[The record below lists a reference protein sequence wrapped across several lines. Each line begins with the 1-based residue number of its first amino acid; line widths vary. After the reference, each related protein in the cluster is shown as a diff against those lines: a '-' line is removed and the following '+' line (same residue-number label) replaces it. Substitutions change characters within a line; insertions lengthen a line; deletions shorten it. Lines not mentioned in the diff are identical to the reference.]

1 MAQTYI
7 EDLFEQYQ
15 ADPASVPAAWQHY
28 FANGA
33 ALPVA
38 DKTPTAIPGG
48 SESVG
53 EAATAQNNVSRLIQ
67 GYRYHGHR
75 HARVNPL
82 AADPPVGDELSLA
95 AFNLREEQLTDIFAT
110 AGILPDGHAPLRDI
124 VAALQKTYCGS
135 LSLQLGEVS
144 SLEER
149 RWLRERME
157 GVQGHPS
164 FTKEQKHAIYKALMQ
179 ANGFEKFLH
188 NKFTG
193 MKRFSIEGGDALIPM
208 LQTMV
213 DEAGAAGM
221 TDIVFGMA
229 HRGRLNVLVNIMGK
243 PLEEIFAAF
252 GETAKS
258 NDPGSSGDVKYH
270 QGRSYDVT
278 AQDGHTLHMS
288 LLNNPSHLEAVNPVV
303 LGSARA
309 KQIKQGEDGYKKV
322 LPLLIHGDSAF
333 AGQGVVPESLNLAN
347 LTGYTVGGTVHVI
360 INNQVG
366 FTANPEET
374 FSGEYCTDIARM
386 LQTPIFHV
394 NGDDPEACVY
404 AMQLALMYRNTF
416 HKDVFIDLVCYR
428 RHGHNEGDDPSFTQ
442 PVMYKAVK
450 PHPVPPKVYEQHLLK
465 ENSLTQEEAAAY
477 EKEYTHILQDAHEKA
492 QQGLTLE
499 ADVFA
504 AGSAWSGFKREGQ
517 EPETKASKQRIQQ
530 IATTLTIYPKGF
542 SPNKKVHKITEQRAD
557 MLMGAASL
565 NWGAAEVAAYG
576 TLLAEGYH
584 VRLSGQDIMRG
595 TFSHRHIG
603 LVDENN
609 GARVYP
615 IGNMGKE
622 GAALEVHNSCLSE
635 LAVLG
640 FEYGYSL
647 AAPKTL
653 TVWEAQFGD
662 FSNGAQ
668 IIIDQFIASS
678 EVKWQRMSGLTM
690 LLPHGFE
697 GQGPE
702 HSSARLERYLQ
713 LCGNYNMNVATP
725 TTPAQV
731 FHLLRRQML
740 RNYRKPLIIISPK
753 SLLRHPRAVSDVAEL
768 YTGAFQQVID
778 DDNIKAKEVKRI
790 ALCGGKIYY
799 DLRAKQEETHRKDI
813 ALVRIEELHPLPVAP
828 LQAVLENYKT
838 DDILWV
844 QEEPRNQ
851 GAWTFLQDNL
861 WPKLAIAPRFIGRP
875 VSASPAVGSTKRHME
890 EQERIVNEVFST

>member
-33 ALPVA
+33 SVPVE
-38 DKTPTAIPGG
+38 DKTPAAIPGG

-75 HARVNPL
+75 HAWTNPL
-82 AADPPVGDELSLA
+82 NPAPPVGEELSLA
-95 AFNLREEQLTDIFAT
+95 AFNLREDQWDDIFAT
-110 AGILPDGHAPLRDI
+110 AGILPEPHATLREI
-124 VAALQKTYCGS
+124 VAALKKTYCGS

-157 GVQGHPS
+157 SVQGHPS
-164 FTKEQKHAIYKALMQ
+164 FTKEHKHAIYKALMQ

-208 LQTMV
+208 LKTMV
-213 DEAGAAGM
+213 DDAGTAGM
-221 TDIVFGMA
+221 TDIVLGMA

-243 PLEEIFAAF
+243 PLAEVFAAF
-252 GETAKS
+252 GETAKT

-270 QGRSYDVT
+270 QGKSYDIET
-278 AQDGHTLHMS
+278 KDGHRLHMS

-309 KQIKQGEDGYKKV
+309 KQQKQGEEGYSKV

-347 LTGYTVGGTVHVI
+347 LKGYRVGGTVHVI

-404 AMQLALMYRNTF
+404 AMQLALAYRNTF

-442 PVMYKAVK
+442 PVMYKDIK
-450 PHPVPPKVYEQHLLK
+450 PHPVPPKVYAKRLVEEGLLTDK
-465 ENSLTQEEAAAY
+465 EAEKY
-477 EKEYTHILQDAHEKA
+477 EKNYSDILQQAH
-492 QQGLTLE
+492 QQAGKGLVLE

-504 AGSAWSGFKREGQ
+504 EGSAWSGFKREGK

-530 IATTLTIYPKGF
+530 IATTLTTYPQGF
-542 SPNKKVHKITEQRAD
+542 KPNKKVHKITEQRAE
-557 MLMGAASL
+557 MLMGGSPL

-584 VRLSGQDIMRG
+584 VRLSGQDVMRG

-603 LVDENN
+603 LVDEEK
-609 GARVYP
+609 GTRVYP
-615 IGNMGKE
+615 VGNMGKE
-622 GAALEVHNSCLSE
+622 GAALEVYNSSLSE

-647 AAPKTL
+647 AAPNTL

-668 IIIDQFIASS
+668 IIIDQFIASA

-725 TTPAQV
+725 TTPAQI

-740 RNYRKPLIIISPK
+740 RNYRKPLIVMSPK
-753 SLLRHPRAVSDVAEL
+753 SLLRHPKAVSEAKEL
-768 YTGAFQQVID
+768 YNGAFQQIID
-778 DDNIKAKEVKRI
+778 DARMKPAEVRRLV
-790 ALCGGKIYY
+790 LCGGKMYY
-799 DLRAKQEETHRKDI
+799 DLLARQEETHRKDI
-813 ALVRIEELHPLPVAP
+813 ALVRIEELHPLPIAA
-828 LQAVLENYKT
+828 LQVVLENYRT

-851 GAWTFLQDNL
+851 GAWTFLQDSL
-861 WPKLAIAPRFIGRP
+861 WPKLAIAPRFVGRP
-875 VSASPAVGSTKRHME
+875 VSASPAVGSSKRHQE
-890 EQERIVNEVFST
+890 EQEAIVNEVFS